1 MTNLSLTKEEKKRMY
16 ILTVQDEN
24 CFCSQYRKKER
35 IEKEKEKDRNFNFL
49 RKTKTGSTGGA
60 VLDAEKERVG
70 CIRDTHSTHSTRV
83 LSQSLQEE
91 QARV

>member
-1 MTNLSLTKEEKKRMY
+1 MKTAAFTSSEY
-16 ILTVQDEN
+16 G
-24 CFCSQYRKKER
+24 KKER
-35 IEKEKEKDRNFNFL
+35 IEREREDRNFNFL

-60 VLDAEKERVG
+60 MLDAEKERVG
-70 CIRDTHSTHSTRV
+70 CIRNTHSTHSMRV